1 MPGTPTPLKLCIAT
15 KAELARTETFIRT
28 HIERLPFTVHQFYG
42 SPPHTDS
49 RVGHVLGV
57 SRWRQLVA
65 ALRGTSPLDDE
76 ATRVELTASYLRR
89 ERFDAVLAE
98 YGQVGGEMTAAC
110 TSASIPLI
118 VHFHGNDAHNH
129 ATMKQWRESYVRF
142 FREATALVGVSRPMC
157 DELVRQGAPA
167 AKVRYIPYW
176 VDTAQFHAADPAAA
190 PPHFLAVGRFVEKKA
205 PHLTLLAFAQVAQE
219 LPAARL
225 IFIGDGPL
233 FGPCQHLARHLG
245 LTDRVDF
252 LGAQNHTVVGET
264 MRRVRALVQHSL
276 QALDGDCEG
285 MPLAITEAQASGL
298 PVVATRHAGIVDT
311 VVEGTT
317 GYLVDEQDVAGM
329 AAGMLAVGR
338 DPQLAATL
346 GQAGRERILTAFS
359 RAQTLDRLAELI
371 TQAAAGPIPAIPW

>member
-28 HIERLPFTVHQFYG
+28 HIERLPFNIHQFFG
-42 SPPHTDS
+42 APPHTDS
-49 RVGHVLGV
+49 KVGYVLGIPYG
-57 SRWRQLVA
+57 RRLLA
-65 ALRGTSPLDDE
+65 ALRGTSPLADD
-76 ATRVELTASYLRR
+76 ATRIELTARYLQR
-89 ERFDAVLAE
+89 ERFDVVLAE
-98 YGQVGGEMTAAC
+98 YGQLGGEMTAAC
-110 TSASIPLI
+110 TRAKIPLI

-129 ATMKQWRESYVRF
+129 AAMNQWRASYLQF
-142 FREATALVGVSRPMC
+142 FQEATALVGVSRPMC

-167 AKVRYIPYW
+167 AKVHYIPYW

-205 PHLTLLAFAQVAQE
+205 PYLTLLAFAQVAQE
-219 LPAARL
+219 LPQARL

-233 FGPCQHLARHLG
+233 LGPCQHLARHLQII
-245 LTDRVDF
+245 DRVDF
-252 LGAQNHTVVGET
+252 LGAQQHTVVGET

-276 QALDGDCEG
+276 RALDGDCEG

-298 PVVATRHAGIVDT
+298 PVVSTRHAGIVDT
-311 VVEGTT
+311 VVEGAT

-338 DPQLAATL
+338 DPQLAAAL
-346 GQAGRERILTAFS
+346 GRAGRERILTAFS

-371 TQAAAGPIPAIPW
+371 TQAATGPIPADSD